1 LNFVDVEEAMVVL
14 SWALTIISMH
24 DMKKNIEPCY
34 YGDYL
39 QLDKVLGAQHLQST
53 KYGKPAHEEMLFI
66 VVHQVYE
73 LWFKQVL
80 HELNA
85 VIDAF
90 NQPTLQDQALTQVVH
105 RLQRVIQIQRLMND
119 QIAIMETM
127 TPQQFLSFRDYL
139 VPASGFQS
147 IQFKRLEIS
156 LGLKREYRIDFD
168 KQSFYNRLAEDDRAL
183 LEGLEEKPSLFELVD
198 QWLAR
203 MPLLKIDK
211 FDFWEYYQTATNEM
225 LAQDKQ
231 TITTNSMLSD
241 AEIRQELKDWEGTKT
256 NFDALFNED
265 QFNTLREEGKFR
277 LSHDA
282 LLSALFIKQ
291 YSEEPI
297 FNLPFQLITALT
309 EIDEQLTIWRY
320 RHAMMVQRMLGTK
333 IGTGGSSGHH
343 YLKKTTES
351 NRIFLDFF
359 NMATFLLPKDA
370 LPSLPED
377 VKRHLGFYLK
387 AS

>member
-1 LNFVDVEEAMVVL
+1 
-14 SWALTIISMH
+14 
-24 DMKKNIEPCY
+24 MKRNDTPVY

-39 QLDKVLGAQHLQST
+39 QLDKILGAQAFQSE
-53 KYGKPAHEEMLFI
+53 KYGEPAHDEMLFI
-66 VVHQVYE
+66 IVHQVYE

-85 VIDAF
+85 IIDTF
-90 NQPTLQDQALTQVVH
+90 SQKRMPDDELIGVVH
-105 RLQRVIQIQRLMND
+105 RLHRIIQIQQLMND
-119 QIAIMETM
+119 QISVMETM

-168 KQSFYNRLAEDDRAL
+168 KQSFFNRLTYKDREL
-183 LEGLEEKPSLFELVD
+183 LEALENKASLFELVD

-203 MPLLKIDK
+203 MPLLEKDEFAFWQHYKSAADDLLASDKKIISEND
-211 FDFWEYYQTATNEM
+211 T
-225 LAQDKQ
+225 
-231 TITTNSMLSD
+231 LSD
-241 AEIRQELKDWEGTKT
+241 KEKAQELKDWQGTRD
-256 NFDALFNED
+256 NFDALFDKHKYEA
-265 QFNTLREEGKFR
+265 LRKDGVFR
-277 LSHDA
+277 LSHEA
-282 LLSALFIKQ
+282 MLATLFIKQ
-291 YSEEPI
+291 YPEEPI

-309 EIDEQLTIWRY
+309 EIDEKLTIWRY

-351 NRIFLDFF
+351 NRIFVDFF
-359 NMATFLLPKDA
+359 NTATFLLPKDM
-370 LPSLPED
+370 LPPLPEQ
-377 VKRHLGFYLK
+377 VKHYFGFHY
-387 AS
+387 S

>member
-168 KQSFYNRLAEDDRAL
+168 KQSFYNRLTEDDRAL

>member
-1 LNFVDVEEAMVVL
+1 
-14 SWALTIISMH
+14 
-24 DMKKNIEPCY
+24 MKKNIEPCY

-39 QLDKVLGAQHLQST
+39 QLDKILGAQSLQSA
-53 KYGKPAHEEMLFI
+53 KYGEPAHEEMLFI
-66 VVHQVYE
+66 IVHQVYE

-85 VIDAF
+85 VIDTF
-90 NQPTLQDQALTQVVH
+90 NQEVVKDQQLTQVVH
-105 RLQRVIQIQRLMND
+105 RLHRVIQIQRLMND

-156 LGLKREYRIDFD
+156 LGLKREFRIDFD
-168 KQSFYNRLAEDDRAL
+168 KQSFYNRLNDDDRAL
-183 LEGLEEKPSLFELVD
+183 LEGLEEKPSLFDLVD
-198 QWLAR
+198 NWLSR
-203 MPLLKIDK
+203 MPLLKTED
-211 FDFWEYYQTATNEM
+211 FDFWQYYKTA
-225 LAQDKQ
+225 ADD
-231 TITTNSMLSD
+231 MLSD
-241 AEIRQELKDWEGTKT
+241 DQETISTNTMLSDVEKRQELNDWQSTKD
-256 NFDALFNED
+256 NFDALFD
-265 QFNTLREEGKFR
+265 DKQYQQLLKDGKFR
-277 LSHDA
+277 LSHKA

-359 NMATFLLPKDA
+359 NMATFLLPKTA
-370 LPSLPED
+370 LPELPESI
-377 VKRHLGFYLK
+377 KRKLGFYLN
-387 AS
+387 

>member
-1 LNFVDVEEAMVVL
+1 
-14 SWALTIISMH
+14 
-24 DMKKNIEPCY
+24 MKKNIEPCY

-39 QLDKVLGAQHLQST
+39 QLDKILGAQDLQSE
-53 KYGKPAHEEMLFI
+53 KYGDAAHEEMLFI
-66 VVHQVYE
+66 IVHQVYE

-80 HELNA
+80 HELNS
-85 VIDAF
+85 VIDTF
-90 NQPTLQDQALTQVVH
+90 NQETVKDQQLTLVVH
-105 RLQRVIQIQRLMND
+105 RLHRIIQIQKLMND

-156 LGLKREYRIDFD
+156 LGLKREFRIDFD
-168 KQSFYNRLAEDDRAL
+168 KQSFYNRLSDKDRAL
-183 LEGLEEKPSLFELVD
+183 LENLESKPSLFELVD
-198 QWLAR
+198 KWLSR
-203 MPLLKIDK
+203 MPLLKTEG
-211 FDFWEYYQTATNEM
+211 FDFWQYYKNAADAM
-225 LAQDKQ
+225 LKDDRH
-231 TITTNSMLSD
+231 TITTCNMLSD
-241 AEIRQELKDWEGTKT
+241 TERRQELKDLEATAE
-256 NFDALFNED
+256 NFDALFDESK
-265 QFNTLREEGKFR
+265 FETLKQEGKFR
-277 LSHDA
+277 LSYKA

-297 FNLPFQLITALT
+297 FNLPFQLITSLT

-351 NRIFLDFF
+351 NRIYLDFF
-359 NMATFLLPKDA
+359 NMATFLLPKSA
-370 LPSLPED
+370 LPALPTV
-377 VKRHLGFYLK
+377 VKRQLGFYL
-387 AS
+387 

>member
-1 LNFVDVEEAMVVL
+1 
-14 SWALTIISMH
+14 
-24 DMKKNIEPCY
+24 MKKNIEPCY

-39 QLDKVLGAQHLQST
+39 QLDKILGAQALQSE
-53 KYGKPAHEEMLFI
+53 KYGEAAHEETLFI
-66 VVHQVYE
+66 IVHQVYE

-85 VIDAF
+85 VIDTF
-90 NQPTLQDQALTQVVH
+90 NQDTVKDQQLPQVVL
-105 RLQRVIQIQRLMND
+105 RLQRVISIQRLMND

-156 LGLKREYRIDFD
+156 LGLKREFRIDFD
-168 KQSFYNRLAEDDRAL
+168 QQSFYNRLNDKDRAL
-183 LEGLEEKPSLFELVD
+183 LEGLERKPSLFELVD
-198 QWLAR
+198 KWLSR
-203 MPLLKIDK
+203 MPLLKMED
-211 FDFWEYYQTATNEM
+211 FDFWEYYQNAADKMLQDDYDTIASNEM
-225 LAQDKQ
+225 L
-231 TITTNSMLSD
+231 SD
-241 AEIRQELKDWEGTKT
+241 IEMRQELKDWQATKD
-256 NFDALFNED
+256 NFDALFEHD
-265 QFNTLREEGKFR
+265 QFEALRDEGKFR
-277 LSHDA
+277 LSHNA

-291 YSEEPI
+291 YSEEPV

-351 NRIFLDFF
+351 NRIYLDFF
-359 NMATFLLPKDA
+359 NMATFLLPKNA
-370 LPSLPED
+370 LPELPES
-377 VKRHLGFYLK
+377 VKRKLGF
-387 AS
+387 

>member
-1 LNFVDVEEAMVVL
+1 MVVL

-168 KQSFYNRLAEDDRAL
+168 KQSFYNRLTEDDRAL

-231 TITTNSMLSD
+231 TITTNSMLSE

-265 QFNTLREEGKFR
+265 KFNTLREEGKFR

>member
-1 LNFVDVEEAMVVL
+1 MVVL

-168 KQSFYNRLAEDDRAL
+168 KQSFYNRLTEDDRAL

-370 LPSLPED
+370 LPSLPEE